1 MQEVLFDFLKEHI
14 ELNEAEKEN
23 IIQMNLFKSVN
34 KGEILLKEGEY
45 SDKSYFILKGCLR
58 TYYILDGEEKTTAF
72 YTELEGISPHTL
84 LSKKPSEYFI
94 ASLEDGIIIES
105 TPEMEKIG
113 FEKFPKF
120 ETLCRILSEK
130 LYLKQQMDFDEF
142 KTSSPEKRYLNLI
155 KQRPDLIQR
164 VPQNQIASYLGITP
178 QSLSRMRARLSE
190 KKSDFIN

>member
-164 VPQNQIASYLGITP
+164 VPQNQIASFLGITP

-190 KKSDFIN
+190 KKI

>member
-1 MQEVLFDFLKEHI
+1 MQEILLNFLKEHI

-72 YTELEGISPHTL
+72 YTELEGITPHTL

-164 VPQNQIASYLGITP
+164 VPQNQIASFLGITP

-190 KKSDFIN
+190 KKI

>member
-1 MQEVLFDFLKEHI
+1 MQEVLLDFLKEHI

-23 IIQMNLFKSVN
+23 IIQMNLFKSIN

-164 VPQNQIASYLGITP
+164 VPQNQIASFLGITP

-190 KKSDFIN
+190 KKI

>member
-155 KQRPDLIQR
+155 KQRPDLLQR
-164 VPQNQIASYLGITP
+164 VPQNQIASFLGITP

-190 KKSDFIN
+190 KKI

>member
-1 MQEVLFDFLKEHI
+1 MQEVLLDFLKEHI

-72 YTELEGISPHTL
+72 YTELEGITPHTL
-84 LSKKPSEYFI
+84 LSKKASEYFI

-155 KQRPDLIQR
+155 KQRPDLIQG

-190 KKSDFIN
+190 KKI

>member
-1 MQEVLFDFLKEHI
+1 MQEVLLDFLKEHI

-72 YTELEGISPHTL
+72 YTELEGITPHTL

-155 KQRPDLIQR
+155 KQRPDLLQR
-164 VPQNQIASYLGITP
+164 VPQNQIASFLGITP

-190 KKSDFIN
+190 KKI